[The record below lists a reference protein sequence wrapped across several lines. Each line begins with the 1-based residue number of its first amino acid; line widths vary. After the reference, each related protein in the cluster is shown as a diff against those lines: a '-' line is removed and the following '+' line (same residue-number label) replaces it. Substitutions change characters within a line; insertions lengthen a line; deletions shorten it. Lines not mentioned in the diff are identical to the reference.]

1 MGMAFPLIL
10 VADGRVGRRF
20 AIIISKKSVRCSRIT
35 YKYFTHYLI
44 IVILM
49 SKLSAMKGVF
59 KTLFWLVRE
68 EWAVMEH
75 RLLKIVFGTISFVLM
90 ALFWLY
96 FLRGFGI

>member
-1 MGMAFPLIL
+1 
-10 VADGRVGRRF
+10 
-20 AIIISKKSVRCSRIT
+20 
-35 YKYFTHYLI
+35 
-44 IVILM
+44 M